1 MKLKYIGRPEYF
13 DGIYFIEGMIYSGRF
28 YKDGN
33 RWIVE
38 IGYPKKIK
46 IPYNCNP
53 IGRYWEYC

>member
-13 DGIYFIEGMIYSGRF
+13 DGIYFIEGMIYSGGI
-28 YKDGN
+28 YNDGK

-38 IGYPKKIK
+38 IGYPKVK

-53 IGRYWEYC
+53 TGRYWEYC